1 MIKVLLDTN
10 VILDIAMKRQAFY
23 QDAVTVFNKLSQHK
37 ISAYISSSIAMNTVY
52 VLGKATNKEFIEAIS

>member
-1 MIKVLLDTN
+1 MIKILLDTN

-37 ISAYISSSIAMNTVY
+37 ISAYI
-52 VLGKATNKEFIEAIS
+52 